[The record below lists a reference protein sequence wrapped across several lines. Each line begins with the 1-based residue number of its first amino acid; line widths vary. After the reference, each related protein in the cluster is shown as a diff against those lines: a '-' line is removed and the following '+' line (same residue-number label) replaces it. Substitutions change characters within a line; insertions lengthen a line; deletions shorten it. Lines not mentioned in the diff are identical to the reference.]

1 MGILRIQDLGK
12 SFGIEELF
20 HNVSF
25 DVGRG
30 DKIGFVGPNGAG
42 KSTLMKCLLGIEE
55 YDTGRISIDSV
66 DTIGYMQQQS
76 DFTHDNLYD
85 ELLSAFAD
93 IIALGQKKTTL
104 EKQIENLDDDD
115 KLEDLM
121 KEYSRISDK
130 FEQLGGYDYESRL
143 RRVAFGLG
151 FSEEDFP
158 KNPTLFSGGQR
169 TRICLAKALLRE
181 PDFLFLDEPT
191 NHLDIEMIEW
201 LEGFLSNYKGGVL
214 LISHDRFFLDKVA
227 TKILDLENKTTVLYD
242 GNYSTAMKVKA
253 QRRAALESAY
263 AKQQEHIRETEE
275 YIRRYKAGVKA
286 KQARG
291 RENNYNV

>member
-121 KEYSRISDK
+121 KE
-130 FEQLGGYDYESRL
+130 
-143 RRVAFGLG
+143 
-151 FSEEDFP
+151 
-158 KNPTLFSGGQR
+158 
-169 TRICLAKALLRE
+169 
-181 PDFLFLDEPT
+181 
-191 NHLDIEMIEW
+191 
-201 LEGFLSNYKGGVL
+201 
-214 LISHDRFFLDKVA
+214 
-227 TKILDLENKTTVLYD
+227 
-242 GNYSTAMKVKA
+242 
-253 QRRAALESAY
+253 
-263 AKQQEHIRETEE
+263 
-275 YIRRYKAGVKA
+275 
-286 KQARG
+286 
-291 RENNYNV
+291 

>member
-1 MGILRIQDLGK
+1 ML
-12 SFGIEELF
+12 
-20 HNVSF
+20 
-25 DVGRG
+25 
-30 DKIGFVGPNGAG
+30 
-42 KSTLMKCLLGIEE
+42 
-55 YDTGRISIDSV
+55 ISL
-66 DTIGYMQQQS
+66 T
-76 DFTHDNLYD
+76 
-85 ELLSAFAD
+85 
-93 IIALGQKKTTL
+93 LGQKKTTL

-201 LEGFLSNYKGGVL
+201 LEGF
-214 LISHDRFFLDKVA
+214 
-227 TKILDLENKTTVLYD
+227 
-242 GNYSTAMKVKA
+242 
-253 QRRAALESAY
+253 
-263 AKQQEHIRETEE
+263 
-275 YIRRYKAGVKA
+275 
-286 KQARG
+286 
-291 RENNYNV
+291 